1 MNSADEREPPNT
13 TSEGSGELNP
23 RTPFIN
29 DDTTQLRKELEFVKD
44 PAARAR
50 LLYELGEIY
59 EQNGD
64 EASTQKSYA
73 ESHLADPKS
82 AEPLEAVIRLLE
94 KRRALSALAKPYE
107 ALAERAQTP
116 EEKAR
121 ALLLRAQNLED
132 VQRDYAGAR
141 DLIRAA
147 IESGASPVDIASAW
161 LSLEIVAAKLG
172 DESLRTEAL
181 LGRASHAASPDWR
194 GLLNVA
200 AARTCAE
207 LGDIEQALPLLDRVI
222 KEEGHITFHAIDTAI
237 RLLEKRRTAEETHPR
252 LAPYLE
258 QAALLV
264 EGALTS
270 GARARAI
277 GLPEWLENL
286 DAVIDF
292 LIRAADLHEHNGATA
307 DAKRVLD
314 VGLVLLS
321 GGASDAPASS
331 RASLAPKD
339 GGKSSLERLLLN
351 RRMRLAEREGDTETA
366 AKLAS
371 RRLIG
376 EDDGG
381 IAAALSIRVAEEAA
395 SKGDVPR
402 AMKALSRA
410 VASDPES
417 IPARALHLD
426 LLSRDADSGAL
437 ASEIERF
444 ASQLPTQAA
453 QVRAFLLSAY
463 LWGAKAKDAGNAKAA
478 LAQALANGASP
489 EIVARESRALAAL
502 IGDNDWCA
510 DATRQLLELKLED
523 WERALL
529 WFELLRSRLA
539 TNELEG
545 AKDALRELA
554 STENGKEIALGLSA
568 LLPEMKDSDESLKA
582 LDSLIEQAEGKPHVR
597 TLALYGALRA
607 HAKGDTERTKLLLRK
622 LVSEGNPD
630 PLVLSYLID
639 LERAAGDKAA
649 VAALVASGAHAVG
662 EGDLAA
668 SMHIEAGIERWAL
681 GDRAA
686 ATASF
691 ETARD
696 VAPASASPLVTWAL
710 RAVAPDHHE
719 ARAHALD
726 VASENP
732 RDAIAVAFERFANE
746 SLAGNHVAARD
757 ALSGIG
763 EGTPRDFVI
772 ASALA
777 QLISPHADSDSP
789 AVVTALRVLESISSE
804 TERAAASERARLSR
818 TSAPRDLIDATHAW
832 VETGGGTEAKLEWLS
847 ASIAGSDTTAELRA
861 RESLAESDAAS
872 AEVLRAQSKLIEACT
887 SEGQSTT
894 FARGNSTATRLAN
907 LELAPPGTDPRR
919 RRAALTSLRSTAGAE
934 SVADTQ
940 SLAGWSALLAGDA
953 EAALSSF
960 LSVTKERENDLAA
973 WEGVRTSANLC
984 GRRDAAALACEQL
997 GARSLN
1003 NERGAQFWEE
1013 AGVGWFALGPR
1024 YEDRGERAFDASF
1037 RRDPRRTVSF
1047 ERLFRRVR
1055 DKKNFD
1061 RLLFLIETRL
1071 RVSTVQKEITK
1082 LHWEEARVRR
1092 EKGDPEGALKALQK
1106 VTELEPEHVG
1116 ALALTGE
1123 IYIRRGMY
1131 EEAADRLARLSRAK
1145 GAPPMNRVTA
1155 GVTAVDL
1162 FENKLDRFDLA
1173 LEVLNAL
1180 HDEGLSTLPVRERLA
1195 RAAAR
1200 TGSWDDATRI
1210 LEELMHERPTPEGRV
1225 EAARLAAAI
1234 HRDRIGEPY
1243 GAMRALEKLL
1253 QEIPGDAEGIDA
1265 LLEIADGTPTTIAL
1279 LTRARET
1286 FMRALETHPGDA
1298 NMVNRLAR
1306 VTHAIGDTIHEQAAW
1321 AVAIALA
1328 GHDIDIEL
1336 RLRQIDAETPRVP
1349 NAALTEAAFTLLC
1362 ATGDDGPMSDLFRV
1376 LGPTLAE
1383 AFGPNMATLGITKRD
1398 KIDPRS
1404 GLAVQSE
1411 IASWAAAFGI
1421 REIDVYVGGK
1431 DPNGICGIGG
1441 ATPAI
1446 VIGPEV
1452 NVPLSLQARARLGRE
1467 LLGIARGTTIT
1478 LFRDDSTISAIVVAS
1493 CALAKIPVKSPPNA
1507 ALAEVERLLGK
1518 AMSRKVRSAIEPI
1531 CVALVKSKS
1540 SARAWASRARLSQSR
1555 AGVVTS
1561 GSIAAVLSDLFN
1573 EPMDDLGSKAFED
1586 LRSEEL
1592 MRFIL
1597 SPHYAELRLA
1607 LGLAPGAQ

>member
-1 MNSADEREPPNT
+1 MNSADEREPPNP
-13 TSEGSGELNP
+13 SPSDSRELNP
-23 RTPFIN
+23 RTPFVN
-29 DDTTQLRKELEFVKD
+29 DDTAQLRKELEGAPD
-44 PAARAR
+44 ARARAR

-59 EQNGD
+59 EQHGD
-64 EASTQKSYA
+64 EPSAQKTYA
-73 ESHLADPKS
+73 EAHQTEPES
-82 AEPLEAVIRLLE
+82 AEPLEAIIRLLE
-94 KRRALSALAKPYE
+94 KKRALSKLAKPYE
-107 ALAERAQTP
+107 DLAERAQTP

-141 DLIRAA
+141 DLLRAA
-147 IESGASPVDIASAW
+147 IDSGATPVDIASAW

-172 DESLRTEAL
+172 DESLRAEAL
-181 LGRASHAASPDWR
+181 LGRASHAANPDWR
-194 GLLNVA
+194 GLLHVA

-207 LGDIEQALPLLDRVI
+207 LGDIERALPLLDRVI
-222 KEEGHITFHAIDTAI
+222 KEEGRVAFHAIDTAI
-237 RLLEKRRTAEETHPR
+237 RLLEKRRTKEDTHPS

-258 QAALLV
+258 RAALLV

-270 GARARAI
+270 EARARAI

-286 DAVIDF
+286 DAVIDY
-292 LIRAADLHEHNGATA
+292 LIRAADLHEHAGALN
-307 DAKRVLD
+307 DAKRVLE
-314 VGLVLLS
+314 VGLVLVQ
-321 GGASDAPASS
+321 GGASDSPPSS
-331 RASLAPKD
+331 RTSLPPKD
-339 GGKSSLERLLLN
+339 VGKSSLERLLLN

-381 IAAALSIRVAEEAA
+381 IAAALSIRVAEEAVA
-395 SKGDVPR
+395 KKDVPR

-426 LLSRDADSGAL
+426 LLSREADAAAL

-444 ASQLPTQAA
+444 ASQLPTPTA
-453 QVRAFLLSAY
+453 QSRAFLLSAY
-463 LWGAKAKDAGNAKAA
+463 LWATRVKDANNAKAA
-478 LAQALANGASP
+478 LAHALENGAP
-489 EIVARESRALAAL
+489 AEVVARESRALAAL
-502 IGDNDWCA
+502 AGDDEWHA
-510 DATRQLLELKLED
+510 DSTRRLLDLKIDD

-529 WFELLRSRLA
+529 WFDLLRSRLSKSD
-539 TNELEG
+539 LEG
-545 AKDALRELA
+545 ANDALRELGA
-554 STENGKEIALGLSA
+554 TKNGREIAVGLSA
-568 LLPEMKDSDESLKA
+568 LLPEMKDSDEALKA
-582 LDSLIEQAEGKPHVR
+582 LDSLLQSAEGAPNAKLL
-597 TLALYGALRA
+597 TFYAALRA
-607 HAKGDTERTKLLLRK
+607 HAKGDIERTKARLRE
-622 LVSEGNPD
+622 LVSDGTPD
-630 PLVLSYLID
+630 PLVLAYLID
-639 LERAAGDKAA
+639 LERAAGDRAA

-668 SMHIEAGIERWAL
+668 SLHIEAGIERWAL

-696 VAPASASPLVTWAL
+696 IAPKSASPLVAWAL

-726 VASENP
+726 IAAENP
-732 RDAIAVAFERFANE
+732 RDVISVAFDRFANE
-746 SLAGNHVAARD
+746 SIAGDHAAARRALTAVGED
-757 ALSGIG
+757 AS
-763 EGTPRDFVI
+763 RDFVV

-777 QLISPHADSDSP
+777 HLISPQAASDDP
-789 AVVTALRVLESISSE
+789 AIAAALDVLESISSE

-847 ASIAGSDTTAELRA
+847 ASIAGGDTTSELRA
-861 RESLAESDAAS
+861 RESIAESDAAS

-887 SEGQSTT
+887 SDGQATT

-919 RRAALTSLRSTAGAE
+919 RRAALVALRGTAGAE

-940 SLAGWSALLAGDA
+940 SLSGWSALLAGDA
-953 EAALSSF
+953 EGALSSF
-960 LSVTKERENDLAA
+960 LSVTKEREKDLSA
-973 WEGVRTSANLC
+973 WEGVRTAATLC

-997 GARSLN
+997 GARLLN
-1003 NERGAQFWEE
+1003 DERGAAFWEE
-1013 AGVGWFALGPR
+1013 AGVGWFSLGPR
-1024 YEDRGERAFDASF
+1024 YEDRGERAFDAAF
-1037 RRDPRRTVSF
+1037 RRDPRRTLSF

-1071 RVSTVQKEITK
+1071 RVAKDHKEITK

-1092 EKGDPEGALKALQK
+1092 EKGDPEGALRALQR

-1123 IYIRRGMY
+1123 IFIRRGMY

-1162 FENKLDRFDLA
+1162 FENKLDRYDLA
-1173 LEVLNAL
+1173 LDVLNAL

-1200 TGSWDDATRI
+1200 TGAWDDATRI

-1234 HRDRIGEPY
+1234 HRDRIGEPF

-1253 QEIPGDAEGIDA
+1253 QEIPGDAEGVDA

-1321 AVAIALA
+1321 SVAIALA

-1336 RLRQIDAETPRVP
+1336 RLRQIDAETPRIP
-1349 NAALTEAAFTLLC
+1349 NAALTDAAFSLLC
-1362 ATGDDGPMSDLFRV
+1362 ATGDDGPISDLFRV

-1383 AFGPNMATLGITKRD
+1383 AFGPNMATLGVTKRD

-1404 GLAVQSE
+1404 GLAIYNE
-1411 IASWAAAFGI
+1411 ITSWAAAFGL

-1431 DPNGICGIGG
+1431 EPTGIAGIGP
-1441 ATPAI
+1441 APAI

-1452 NVPLSLQARARLGRE
+1452 NVPLSLLARARLGRE
-1467 LLGIARGTTIT
+1467 LLGIVRGTTVT
-1478 LFRDDSTISAIVVAS
+1478 TWRDDSTISAIVVAS

-1518 AMSRKVRSAIEPI
+1518 AMSRKVRNAIEPI
-1531 CVALVKSKS
+1531 CMTLVKSKS
-1540 SARAWASRARLSQSR
+1540 SARAWATRARLSQSR
-1555 AGVVTS
+1555 AGVITS
-1561 GSIAAVLSDLFN
+1561 GSIAAVLADLFN
-1573 EPMDDLGSKAFED
+1573 EPMEDLGSKAFED

-1597 SPHYAELRLA
+1597 SPHYAELRIA
-1607 LGLAPGAQ
+1607 LGLAPGGA